1 MHLGNFS
8 LSLAVKDIAASRTF
22 YEALGFDVMHDQ
34 SDQGWMILQS
44 PGCTIGLFQGMFED
58 NILTFNPGWD
68 EKGEPLDD
76 FTDVREIQKRLKAA
90 GIEMIQEADE
100 TTSGPA
106 SCVFIDPDGNQIM
119 LDQHV

>member
-22 YEALGFDVMHDQ
+22 YEALGFGVMHDQ
-34 SDQGWMILQS
+34 SEHGWMILQS

-68 EKGEPLDD
+68 EKGEPVGD
-76 FTDVREIQKRLKAA
+76 FTDIREIQKRLKAA
-90 GIEMIQEADE
+90 GIAMIQEADE
-100 TTSGPA
+100 TTTGPA
-106 SCVFIDPDGNQIM
+106 SCVFTDPDGNQIM